1 MHGDRRQ
8 RRVLIVDDSEDHV
21 ALVRHLLNGEG
32 YSVEV
37 ARTGPEGL
45 ELIRSSEPSLVILDV
60 MLPGLNGVQ
69 LLQMLRE
76 DASTRTVPVIVCSA
90 KDYRPELKLAGE
102 LGAVDFI
109 TKPIIPEDFRRRI
122 DKFFEDG
129 KVVPHPRTEPNAKPL
144 ESSEVYT
151 PRLVYPETYLRF
163 WGTRGS
169 LPVSGRP
176 YVVHGGDTSCMELR
190 VGDDLLVFD
199 AGTGIRSLGVELL
212 KHKPRRL
219 HLFIGHTHWDHI
231 QGFPFFTPAYI
242 PNFEVHMYGAPG
254 FGKDLRAI
262 ISGQQDR
269 DYFPIQFE
277 DMRAKFD
284 VHVLDEKPIRI
295 GDAEV
300 SWHYVHHPGA
310 AVGFRVR
317 IHDKVIAYISDNE
330 FAKGWLGNPGT
341 LQSGHPVVVSSE
353 ALISFVRDVDV
364 LVHEAQYTNEEYPTK
379 IGWGHSSLSNACA
392 LAKLGNV
399 KRWIVTHHDPA
410 HTDEH
415 LASKL
420 LLTRQVLAEV
430 GHKIEVVHAY
440 DGFVDPQP

>member
-1 MHGDRRQ
+1 MQRDRRHN
-8 RRVLIVDDSEDHV
+8 RVLIVDDSEDHV
-21 ALVRHLLNGEG
+21 ALVKHLLTSEG
-32 YSVEV
+32 YSVDV

-45 ELIRSSEPSLVILDV
+45 ELIRSSCPSLVILDV

-69 LLQMLRE
+69 LLQTLRQ
-76 DASTRTVPVIVCSA
+76 DPATAQVPVIVCSA

-109 TKPIIPEDFRRRI
+109 TKPIIPADFRRRI
-122 DKFFEDG
+122 DRFFEEG
-129 KVVPHPRTEPNAKPL
+129 ASALRTEPEVMPL
-144 ESSEVYT
+144 QSPEVYRPQLILPDT
-151 PRLVYPETYLRF
+151 FLRF

-176 YVVHGGDTSCMELR
+176 YVVHGGDTSCMEMR
-190 VGDDLLVFD
+190 VGDDLLIFD

-212 KHKPRRL
+212 KTGPRRI

-231 QGFPFFTPAYI
+231 QGFPFFSPAYI
-242 PNFEVHMYGAPG
+242 PGFEIHMYGAPG

-262 ISGQQDR
+262 IQGQQDR

-277 DMRAKFD
+277 DMRAKLE
-284 VHVLDEKPIRI
+284 VHVLDESPVRI
-295 GDAEV
+295 GDSEV

-310 AVGFRVR
+310 AVGFRVKM
-317 IHDKVIAYISDNE
+317 HGKVIAYISDNE

-341 LQSGHPVVVSSE
+341 LVPGHPVVVSSE
-353 ALISFVRDVDV
+353 ALIGFVRDVDV

-392 LAKLGNV
+392 LAKLGGV

-410 HTDEH
+410 HTDDQ
-415 LASKL
+415 LSSKI